1 MQVLKFGGSS
11 VGSVE
16 AIHQMVSIVS
26 TSLQKEKTVVVISAM
41 SGVTD
46 LLLLLAQSAA
56 QGSASYTSIIDSI
69 EKKHIEVVKAL
80 IPSDEQAAT
89 LELVKQLIKELS
101 TASASMFQLKELSL
115 QLQDTIISYGE
126 LRSEEHTSELQS
138 RVDISYAVFCLKKN
152 ILKL

>member
-46 LLLLLAQSAA
+46 QLLLLAQSAA
-56 QGSASYTSIIDSI
+56 QEIGRA
-69 EKKHIEVVKAL
+69 HV
-80 IPSDEQAAT
+80 
-89 LELVKQLIKELS
+89 
-101 TASASMFQLKELSL
+101 
-115 QLQDTIISYGE
+115 
-126 LRSEEHTSELQS
+126 
-138 RVDISYAVFCLKKN
+138 
-152 ILKL
+152 